1 MKKNLS
7 LKEKKLRT
15 IVSGIVFVIVVI
27 AHRHEIANTIKL
39 WLDEEYNYGI
49 TSEEKYSK
57 EEYQT
62 NKVSV
67 NEEPL
72 TQAPEQVEPL
82 ATLSSEKPS
91 NKLILKHGRWAKGE
105 GIIIKVLPDDTNP
118 PCHQRLLL
126 KFSDDR
132 TLLIT
137 HNVELAPRVE
147 NPQRGDLISF
157 YGEFIDNEKGGLI
170 HWTHHD
176 PNGGRGGYL
185 IHNSIRYE

>member
-1 MKKNLS
+1 MKLIYEESKFKRIFS
-7 LKEKKLRT
+7 LITFIASCL
-15 IVSGIVFVIVVI
+15 IVCYIAIEDAIESCSNEEDSNGII
-27 AHRHEIANTIKL
+27 ASDNYTENEFQA
-39 WLDEEYNYGI
+39 EEALA
-49 TSEEKYSK
+49 K
-57 EEYQT
+57 EEPQIIEVSEHPAAS
-62 NKVSV
+62 KVVTSP
-67 NEEPL
+67 N
-72 TQAPEQVEPL
+72 
-82 ATLSSEKPS
+82 SKK
-91 NKLILKHGRWAKGE
+91 KLILKHGRWTKGE

-126 KFSDDR
+126 KISDDR

-137 HNVELAPRVE
+137 HNVDLAPRVE

-176 PNGGRGGYL
+176 PNGGRGGYI